1 MSEHHLTRTRFA
13 EFNLKPELLEGLN
26 ETGFEFCTPI
36 QAESI
41 PVALTGKDVAGEA
54 QTGTG
59 KTAAFMVACIQH
71 LLTCPPADSRQVNQP
86 RALIL
91 APTRELA
98 IQIHKDSAAM
108 GKHTSI
114 TFGLAYGGT
123 GYEQQRQQLIDGVDI
138 LIGTPGRIIDYY
150 KQRIFNL
157 KAIEVLVIDEADRM
171 FDLGFINDIRYLIR
185 GCPPPDKRLNL
196 LFSATLSHRVAE
208 LAYDHMN
215 DPQEVRIVTENKT
228 VDKISQSI
236 YYPSNNEKIP
246 LLLGLMKKLQPARSI
261 IFINTKRAAENVSAW
276 LEGNGYQSAMLSG
289 DVPQK
294 KRQTLLKR
302 FQDGH
307 YHILVAT
314 DVAARGLHIPEVSHV
329 FNFDLPQSGEDYVH
343 RIGRTGRA
351 GASGIAISFAC
362 EDYAHYIMD
371 IEEYIGQKIDNQP
384 VTSELLIKPEPAAK
398 RQRRPH
404 PGKPQHRHGHTG
416 GKQHARSNQGH
427 GHSPSHS
434 RNRSRTHH
442 SGNQGK

>member
-1 MSEHHLTRTRFA
+1 MSEHHLTHTRFS
-13 EFNLKPELLEGLN
+13 EFNLKPELLSGLN
-26 ETGFEFCTPI
+26 EAGFEFCTPI

-71 LLTCPPADSRQVNQP
+71 LLTSPPVDNRQVNQP

-98 IQIHKDSAAM
+98 IQIHKDSIAM
-108 GKHTSI
+108 GKHTSV

-150 KQRIFNL
+150 KQKIFNL
-157 KAIEVLVIDEADRM
+157 KAIDVLVIDEADRM

-185 GCPPPDKRLNL
+185 GCPSPDKRLNL

-215 DPQEVRIVTENKT
+215 NPVEVRIVTEHKT
-228 VDKISQSI
+228 VDKIRQSI

-246 LLLGLMKKLQPARSI
+246 LLLGLMQKLQPARSI
-261 IFINTKRAAENVSAW
+261 IFINTKRTAEKVSAW
-276 LEGNGYQSAMLSG
+276 LEGNGYQSALLSG

-302 FQDGH
+302 FQDGD

-384 VTSELLIKPEPAAK
+384 VTTELLVKPEPAAK
-398 RQRRPH
+398 RQRYQRP
-404 PGKPQHRHGHTG
+404 GQSQHKHGHTG
-416 GKQHARSNQGH
+416 GKQHTGNNRGY
-427 GHSPSHS
+427 SHS
-434 RNRSRTHH
+434 SSHSKNRGRTSH
-442 SGNQGK
+442 SGNQSK